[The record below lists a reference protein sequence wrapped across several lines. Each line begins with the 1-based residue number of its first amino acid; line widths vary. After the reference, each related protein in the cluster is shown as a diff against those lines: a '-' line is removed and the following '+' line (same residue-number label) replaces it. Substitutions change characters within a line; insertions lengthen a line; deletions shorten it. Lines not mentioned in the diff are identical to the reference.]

1 MSGILL
7 LPDGD
12 ASHGEIFEV
21 STGIHFLPPL
31 FVAFSSFFPTGHPKF
46 VLYA

>member
-1 MSGILL
+1 MSATLL

-21 STGIHFLPPL
+21 STEMHLLLPL
-31 FVAFSSFFPTGHPKF
+31 FVAFSSFFPAGHPKF